1 MFLLKVSWERLQLIE
16 HFGLKNIIVIVFHPL
31 RFISENFGG
40 SRPRELGNECM
51 LCRHGNVLHNSLMS
65 SRSLSL
71 SLLEVAPQCSRPQRT
86 RHPPLLHPPLL
97 PLFLFSFVCVDSGRN
112 AITSTT
118 NVAFCIRSRVVTR
131 RRAAISPT
139 TTSSSSSPGR
149 SN

>member
-71 SLLEVAPQCSRPQRT
+71 SLLEVRPTVQQA
-86 RHPPLLHPPLL
+86 
-97 PLFLFSFVCVDSGRN
+97 SED
-112 AITSTT
+112 
-118 NVAFCIRSRVVTR
+118 
-131 RRAAISPT
+131 
-139 TTSSSSSPGR
+139 TSSSSSSSSSSTSLSLLFCLRRQWQKRHHVHHKRCFLHQEPSR
-149 SN
+149 DSPVCSNFTYNNIVFLVVWPQ

>member
-71 SLLEVAPQCSRPQRT
+71 LEARPTVQQASEDT
-86 RHPPLLHPPLL
+86 L
-97 PLFLFSFVCVDSGRN
+97 
-112 AITSTT
+112 
-118 NVAFCIRSRVVTR
+118 
-131 RRAAISPT
+131 
-139 TTSSSSSPGR
+139 SSSSSSSSSSSLSLLFCLR
-149 SN
+149 